1 VHPSGLPNLGGVL
14 PAGSTVRGR
23 GVLECC
29 LIGVNLSGGSTDLM
43 KQKAIYPLIKLAV
56 VSLALFWLSRR
67 VDSAGVW
74 KVLLGAKVG
83 FLTLA
88 AVFSL
93 VPVFVSGFRWKTL
106 LATLGIELPVLRL
119 ALICQIGQFFGVL
132 VPGVAGDDGTRLL
145 YISRLARGR
154 VSQACST
161 VLLDRVIGFCCLFAL
176 SLVCIPL
183 NWTLLSAQ
191 SSTKAVAVGVL
202 AVGSAVLVGCA
213 FLFGLSGSQLER
225 AVGFVR
231 RRFPASHVVKEWAV
245 AADIFARNR
254 TALLG
259 VAVAALCTQI
269 LICATYWT
277 VGAAVGIDAPLL
289 VWTSFVPVIVLA
301 GVLPITFAGIG
312 VRDYL
317 LFLYLGSHED
327 GGGDRLAA
335 LSLLLL
341 GYTLFSALL
350 GGAAYLFYKV
360 APPSQEYPLPAVAAK
375 S

>member
-1 VHPSGLPNLGGVL
+1 
-14 PAGSTVRGR
+14 
-23 GVLECC
+23 
-29 LIGVNLSGGSTDLM
+29 LSGESKDLM

-74 KVLLGAKVG
+74 KMLLGAKVG

-88 AVFSL
+88 AVLSL

-106 LATLGIELPVLRL
+106 LGTLGIELPVLRL

-145 YISRLARGR
+145 YISRLAPGR
-154 VSQACST
+154 ASQACST
-161 VLLDRVIGFCCLFAL
+161 VLLDRAIGFCCLFVI

-183 NWTLLSAQ
+183 NWSLLSAQ
-191 SSTKAVAVGVL
+191 SSTRAVAVGFL
-202 AVGSAVLVGCA
+202 AVGSAVLAGCA
-213 FLFGLSGSQLER
+213 VLFCLSSSQLEK

-231 RRFPASHVVKEWAV
+231 RRFPASDVVKEWAF

-254 TALLG
+254 TALLY
-259 VAVAALCTQI
+259 VAAAALCMQV
-269 LICATYWT
+269 LICATYWS

-289 VWTSFVPVIVLA
+289 LWTSFVPVIALA

-312 VRDYL
+312 VRDYF
-317 LFLYLGSHED
+317 LFLYLGSHVD

-341 GYTLFSALL
+341 GNTLFSASL

-360 APPSQEYPLPAVAAK
+360 APPSQECPLPTVAAK
-375 S
+375 N